1 MEFGPG
7 IWGPIVATAVML
19 LGVAIGYLLLSISRR
34 YIVPK
39 PSAEKLR
46 TYACGEVLRPEEVH
60 VDSEQFY
67 SPIRRVFRPFYKYVQ
82 PRHTGVL
89 STYLLWVIA
98 GFIIILIAIV
108 VALR

>member
-34 YIVPK
+34 YMVPK
-39 PSAEKLR
+39 PSVEKLR
-46 TYACGEVLRPEEVH
+46 TYACGEVLEPEEVH
-60 VDSEQFY
+60 VESEQFY
-67 SPIRRVFRPFYKYVQ
+67 SPIRRVFKPFYRFVR
-82 PRHTGVL
+82 PAHTGIL
-89 STYLLWVIA
+89 STYLLWVFV
-98 GFIIILIAIV
+98 GFIMILIAIV